1 MKERPI
7 VPLVLTMSL
16 PMVLS
21 MLVNALYNIIDS
33 YFVAKISE
41 DAMTQNIIG
50 AVSIG
55 FGVGVN
61 AAVAFYLGAQ
71 EEKKATQ
78 AGSLGVL
85 LGILHGVLLTGIC
98 LAVIPAFLRLYTHN
112 EQILYYGGRYSL
124 IVFSASVI
132 VSVQLVY
139 EKLFQATGRMKVS
152 MYSMMAG
159 CITNI
164 ILDPILIFGYLGFP
178 AMGIDGAAIATDIGQ
193 AVALVIYLVVYAR
206 GRMGLHLDLKEGWQ
220 GRHLAGRLYSVGI
233 PATLNQ
239 GLPSVLITA
248 LNGILAAYGETSVFI
263 LGVYYK
269 LQTFIYLTANGIVQ
283 GIRPLVGY
291 NYGAR
296 EMDRVAGIT
305 RTALWMSASVMAVG
319 MIICLAF
326 PRDLMGMFTTHPG
339 TIRTGAE
346 ALRIISLGFLISSV
360 PVTVSGALE
369 GMGRGP
375 ASLVVCML
383 RFMIVIIPAAYILSR
398 SFGALGVW
406 HAFWI
411 NEWICALLSGGLFL
425 QVYRRSLQEREGL
438 PEN

>member
-41 DAMTQNIIG
+41 DAMTALSLVFPIQNIIG

-78 AGSLGVL
+78 AGSLGIL

-193 AVALVIYLVVYAR
+193 AVALVIYLAVYAR

-239 GLPSVLITA
+239 GLPLPPTA
-248 LNGILAAYGETSVFI
+248 RPVSSSSGSTTSFRPSST
-263 LGVYYK
+263 L
-269 LQTFIYLTANGIVQ
+269 LPTASCRASGPWWDTTTVP
-283 GIRPLVGY
+283 GRWTGWRGSPGPHCGCPLPSW
-291 NYGAR
+291 R
-296 EMDRVAGIT
+296 WE
-305 RTALWMSASVMAVG
+305 
-319 MIICLAF
+319 
-326 PRDLMGMFTTHPG
+326 
-339 TIRTGAE
+339 
-346 ALRIISLGFLISSV
+346 
-360 PVTVSGALE
+360 
-369 GMGRGP
+369 
-375 ASLVVCML
+375 
-383 RFMIVIIPAAYILSR
+383 
-398 SFGALGVW
+398 
-406 HAFWI
+406 
-411 NEWICALLSGGLFL
+411 
-425 QVYRRSLQEREGL
+425 
-438 PEN
+438 

>member
-41 DAMTQNIIG
+41 DAMTALSLVFPIQNIIG

-78 AGSLGVL
+78 AGSLGIL
-85 LGILHGVLLTGIC
+85 LGILHGILLTGIC

-193 AVALVIYLVVYAR
+193 AVALVIYLAVYAR

-248 LNGILAAYGETSVFI
+248 LNGILAAYAT
-263 LGVYYK
+263 
-269 LQTFIYLTANGIVQ
+269 
-283 GIRPLVGY
+283 
-291 NYGAR
+291 
-296 EMDRVAGIT
+296 D
-305 RTALWMSASVMAVG
+305 
-319 MIICLAF
+319 
-326 PRDLMGMFTTHPG
+326 
-339 TIRTGAE
+339 
-346 ALRIISLGFLISSV
+346 
-360 PVTVSGALE
+360 
-369 GMGRGP
+369 
-375 ASLVVCML
+375 
-383 RFMIVIIPAAYILSR
+383 AA
-398 SFGALGVW
+398 A
-406 HAFWI
+406 
-411 NEWICALLSGGLFL
+411 
-425 QVYRRSLQEREGL
+425 
-438 PEN
+438 

>member
-7 VPLVLTMSL
+7 LPLVLTMSL

-41 DAMTQNIIG
+41 DAMTALSLVFPVQNIIG

-71 EEKKATQ
+71 EEKKATR
-78 AGSLGVL
+78 AGSLG
-85 LGILHGVLLTGIC
+85 ILLTGIC
-98 LAVIPAFLRLYTHN
+98 LAIIPVFLRMYTHN
-112 EQILYYGGRYSL
+112 DRILYFGTRYSL

-164 ILDPILIFGYLGFP
+164 ILDPIMIFGYLGCP
-178 AMGIDGAAIATDIGQ
+178 ALGIDGAAIATDIGQ
-193 AVALVIYLVVYAR
+193 AVTLVIYLVVYAR
-206 GRMGLHLDLKEGWQ
+206 GRMGLHLDLKEGWK
-220 GRHLAGRLYSVGI
+220 GRRLAGRLYSVGI
-233 PATLNQ
+233 PAILNQ

-305 RTALWMSASVMAVG
+305 RTALWMSAAVMTVG
-319 MIICLAF
+319 MIVCLAF
-326 PRDLMGMFTTHPG
+326 PRYLMGMFTSQPETV
-339 TIRTGAE
+339 RAGAE
-346 ALRIISLGFLISSV
+346 ALQIISLGFLISSV

-383 RFMIVIIPAAYILSR
+383 RFMIIMIPTAYLLSR

-425 QVYRRSLQEREGL
+425 WVYQRAKQEKTILE
-438 PEN
+438 